1 MSAGTVLVVDY
12 HPEIINF
19 TKAALAHADYDVL
32 SAPTGQDGLG
42 ILEAR
47 PDVDLVIS
55 EVLMPGGIS
64 GVELVDK
71 VRERF
76 PEMAVMLMTG
86 FTEES
91 LDPEIP
97 LLRKPFAASTLTARV
112 HRVLVESRRQT
123 EHLRSSCRKLRSQ
136 YNVANDLRPEVTAA
150 IEDSRQV
157 RQQSRKIR
165 SEWLRTRLLEVTVA
179 IPTVMVAEDDAV
191 ARYAICHFLKSIG
204 LNVLQASN
212 GALAWDLLRERKG
225 RVDMIITDI
234 RMPEMDGLELAANVA
249 KQFPRTHVVFASG
262 EDLDVPGPV
271 VRKPFDPEDLLA
283 AIAEKLLQ
291 RMQERVV

>member
-55 EVLMPGGIS
+55 EVMMPGGIS

-76 PEMAVMLMTG
+76 PETAVMLMTG

-97 LLRKPFAASTLTARV
+97 LLKKPFAASTLVGRV
-112 HRVLVESRRQT
+112 QRVLLESRRQT

-136 YNVANDLRPEVTAA
+136 YEVTNDLRPEITAA
-150 IEDSRQV
+150 IEDSRQA
-157 RQQSRKIR
+157 RQQSRRIR
-165 SEWLRTRLLEVTVA
+165 SEWLRTRLLEASAA
-179 IPTVMVAEDDAV
+179 IPTVMVAEDDV
-191 ARYAICHFLKSIG
+191 VSRYAVCHFLQSIG

-212 GALAWDLLRERKG
+212 GAVALDLLQQRKG

-234 RMPEMDGLELAANVA
+234 RMPAMDGLELAATVS
-249 KQFPRTHVVFASG
+249 KQFPRTHIVFASG
-262 EDLDVPGPV
+262 EDVDVPYPM
-271 VRKPFDPEDLLA
+271 VRKPFDPEELLG

-291 RMQERVV
+291 RMQERVI